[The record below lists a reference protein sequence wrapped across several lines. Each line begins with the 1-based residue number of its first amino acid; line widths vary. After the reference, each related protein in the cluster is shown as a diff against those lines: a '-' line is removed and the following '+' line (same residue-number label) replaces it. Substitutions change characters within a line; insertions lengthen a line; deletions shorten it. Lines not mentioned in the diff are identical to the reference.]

1 MADTTDT
8 TEALNQLK
16 RETAELSGLALATG
30 VILTQLLQSMC
41 KRELNPQQAATSVM
55 ANAREAIEAFTA
67 QSGASNPVMKARAL
81 DAVSQYET
89 QIRSV
94 LRD

>member
-1 MADTTDT
+1 MADQDT
-8 TEALNQLK
+8 NEAIKQLK

-30 VILTQLLQSMC
+30 VILTQLLQSIS
-41 KRELNPQQAATSVM
+41 KRELNPQAAAGKVM
-55 ANAREAIEAFTA
+55 TNAREAIEGFT
-67 QSGASNPVMKARAL
+67 SHGSHDPVMKARAL
-81 DAVSQYET
+81 EAVDQYEK